1 MKGSDPSVATGPTV
15 QLGMSP
21 RTENNWMLNDV
32 TLLRK
37 IGQESWSNCFLS
49 KNCLVVNI
57 NIFTGFVCLKKEK
70 KSVCSFFSRKIP
82 EKLGVRQDVG
92 DLD

>member
-1 MKGSDPSVATGPTV
+1 MASGPTV

-21 RTENNWMLNDV
+21 RTESNWMLNDV
-32 TLLRK
+32 ILLTK
-37 IGQESWSNCFLS
+37 TGQESWSNCFLL
-49 KNCLVVNI
+49 KNCLVVKI

-82 EKLGVRQDVG
+82 EKLRVRQDVG